1 MGTSRVSEGQRQRIY
16 HTEQHAESRLF
27 RPGADRV
34 RLVFARGRV
43 YNLRVTRPPRV
54 QFFVTCIVDSLYPAV
69 GEAMVSVLERL
80 GVEVEFPEA
89 QTCCGQPNYNAG
101 FRREARQL
109 ALHFLDVFA
118 PPSPGGRGARGE
130 GELPI
135 VTPSGSCAAMV
146 VHGYPDLFAA
156 ERDPRNLARAQAVA
170 ARTYEFSQFLVEVLK
185 VGPAQLGSRFD
196 GKLTYHPSCHLLR
209 GLGVKDAA
217 QKLLAGVQGA
227 EVVPLP
233 NAEECCGFGGL
244 FAVKHGDI
252 SGAMLDK
259 KLENVRASGAQTVVG
274 CDMSC
279 LMHMQGGLS
288 RHGSPVR
295 CMHLAEVLAGMK
307 PKAEAHNG

>member
-1 MGTSRVSEGQRQRIY
+1 
-16 HTEQHAESRLF
+16 
-27 RPGADRV
+27 
-34 RLVFARGRV
+34 VFARRRA
-43 YNLRVTRPPRV
+43 YNFRMTRPLRV
-54 QFFVTCIVDSLYPAV
+54 QLFVTCIVDSLYPAV
-69 GEAMVSVLERL
+69 GEAVMEVLERL

-118 PPSPGGRGARGE
+118 PHPPPRPLAIPPPSPSPQAMEKGE
-130 GELPI
+130 GTGGGGEAPI

-146 VHGYPDLFAA
+146 VHGYADLLAN
-156 ERDPRNLARAQAVA
+156 DPRNLARAKAVA
-170 ARTYEFSQFLVEVLK
+170 ARTYEFSQFLVDVLGVTAAR
-185 VGPAQLGSRFD
+185 VGAKFD
-196 GKLTYHPSCHLLR
+196 GRLTYHPSCHLLR
-209 GLGVKDAA
+209 GLGVKGEA

-288 RHGSPVR
+288 RDGSPVK
-295 CMHLAEVLAGMK
+295 CVHLAEVLAGIGK
-307 PKAEAHNG
+307 